1 MKKFVCLFMLC
12 VMVMSEPLAAFADD
26 FGKQLLGTVV
36 NVLVNEAAKNSQK
49 NDNNN
54 NVKTSSKN
62 EKTTTKQPRQQ
73 VTKLSEKQVDE
84 FINIFQE
91 GTVQD
96 LQSKLEREN
105 ISPNA
110 SGIFNDGM
118 GTHIEL
124 PLICGAAEFCPN
136 ADMVKLLISLGA
148 DVNKRNYDPY
158 DKSFNNSALHEAAF
172 RNHTE
177 IIKALL
183 DAGTEIDI
191 KNAGGET
198 PLMLAARSAN
208 KEIDDIRLLIK
219 SGADVNSKNKWGVT
233 VLMCA
238 ARDNWGMNY
247 TPNPEIVKLLL
258 DAGAD
263 AKAKDNNGKSVT
275 DYARENKKLTKQ
287 ARQMIEQA
295 AGTLKK
301 SEKQRKAQRKK
312 VQNRSHRKRAKR
324 NHKKYKKLCYS

>member
-1 MKKFVCLFMLC
+1 MKKFVCLLMLC
-12 VMVMSEPLAAFADD
+12 VMIFSVPVEVFADD

-73 VTKLSEKQVDE
+73 VTKLSENQVKE
-84 FINIFQE
+84 FMRIFLD
-91 GTVQD
+91 GNVQK
-96 LQSKLEREN
+96 LKEKLEREN

-110 SGIFNDGM
+110 SGIYDDEM

-124 PLICGAAEFCPN
+124 PLICGAAYWSPN
-136 ADMVKLLISLGA
+136 ADTVKFLISLGA
-148 DVNKRNYDPY
+148 DVDAKDKDPF
-158 DKSFNNSALHEAAF
+158 DDNFNQDSALHQAAF
-172 RNHTE
+172 RNNSE
-177 IIKALL
+177 MIKALL
-183 DAGTEIDI
+183 DAGAKVDI
-191 KNAGGET
+191 RNALGET
-198 PLMLAARSAN
+198 PLMNAVKSAK
-208 KEIDDIRLLIK
+208 KEIDDVKLLIN
-219 SGADVNSKNKWGVT
+219 SGADVNARAKRDVT
-233 VLMCA
+233 VLMVA
-238 ARDNWGMNY
+238 ASDNWGMNY

-263 AKAKDNNGKSVT
+263 AKAKDIDGKSVT

-295 AGTLKK
+295 AGTSKKNEKATKSTTKK
-301 SEKQRKAQRKK
+301 SKK
-312 VQNRSHRKRAKR
+312 SKSS
-324 NHKKYKKLCYS
+324 KKSKKK

>member
-1 MKKFVCLFMLC
+1 MKKFVCLLMLS

-73 VTKLSEKQVDE
+73 VTKLSEKQVWE
-84 FINIFQE
+84 FVDIFRE
-91 GTVQD
+91 GNVQK
-96 LQSKLEREN
+96 LKEKLEREN

-118 GTHIEL
+118 GTYIEL
-124 PLICGAAEFCPN
+124 PLICNAAKFSPN
-136 ADMVKLLISLGA
+136 AETVKFLISLGT
-148 DVNKRNYDPY
+148 DVNKRDYDPY
-158 DKSFNNSALHEAAF
+158 NDNFNKDSALHQAAF
-172 RNHTE
+172 RNRTE

-183 DAGTEIDI
+183 DAGAEIDI
-191 KNAGGET
+191 KNAFGET
-198 PLMLAARSAN
+198 PLMTAVEN
-208 KEIDDIRLLIK
+208 PGKETDDIKLLIN
-219 SGADVNSKNKWGVT
+219 SGADVNAKDNWGRT
-233 VLMCA
+233 VLMYA
-238 ARDNWGMNY
+238 ARNLGRDY
-247 TPNPEIVKLLL
+247 TPNPEIVRLLL

-263 AKAKDNNGKSVT
+263 AKARDDNGKSVT
-275 DYARENKKLTKQ
+275 EYARENKNLSKQ

-295 AGTLKK
+295 AGTSKKNEKAVKKTTKK
-301 SEKQRKAQRKK
+301 STKSKSSKK
-312 VQNRSHRKRAKR
+312 S
-324 NHKKYKKLCYS
+324 KKK